1 MKMTDMQTNSPQP
14 SGPKE
19 EQAKLPEVE
28 ISIVMPFR
36 NVGSHIREQL
46 EALDGQTY
54 PGVWELVAVDNA
66 STDASRQI
74 AEEFVDRLPLRIV
87 DAGEKANLSYA
98 RNAGARAATGRGLI
112 FLDADDVAA
121 PDYLAAMA
129 KGLSCHAFVT
139 PRLDSLRL
147 NPEWV
152 QQAFGG
158 PHHQTE
164 IHPFPG
170 FLPFAGGGI
179 GVSREAFETVG
190 GFSEELSGAE
200 DIAFSWDVQLTGVPL
215 HFVPEALLHYRHRS
229 SLGGLYRQ
237 TRKWGRVLPLLY
249 QRYRD
254 AGMPGKPLEAGLRE
268 WVGLLRELPRART
281 RARLAPLIMRL
292 GYCVGRMEGSLRH
305 RTLYL

>member
-1 MKMTDMQTNSPQP
+1 MTDTETKSPRP
-14 SGPKE
+14 SPAMRA
-19 EQAKLPEVE
+19 QATSPDVE

-46 EALDGQTY
+46 EALEGQTY
-54 PGVWELVAVDNA
+54 SGVWELVAVDNA

-74 AEEFVDRLPLRIV
+74 AEEFASRLPLRIV
-87 DAGEKANLSYA
+87 DAAEKANLSYA
-98 RNAGARAATGRGLI
+98 RNVGARAATGRRLI

-129 KGLSCHAFVT
+129 IGLGRHAFVT
-139 PRLDSLRL
+139 PRLDNLRL
-147 NPEWV
+147 NPGWV

-179 GVSREAFETVG
+179 GVSRDAFAAVG

-200 DIAFSWDVQLTGVPL
+200 DIAFSWDVQLAGVDL

-229 SLGGLYRQ
+229 SLADLYRQ
-237 TRKWGRVLPLLY
+237 TRNWGRVLPLLY
-249 QRYRD
+249 LRYRD
-254 AGMPGKPLEAGLRE
+254 AGMPPKPLKAGLRE
-268 WVGLLRELPRART
+268 WAGLLRDLPRART
-281 RARLAPLIMRL
+281 RAKLAPLAMRL
-292 GYCVGRMEGSLRH
+292 GYCVGRAEGSLRH
-305 RTLYL
+305 RILYL